1 MEVRYHLKDW
11 MADWEE
17 ILRQS
22 LTVPRENENEHIR
35 AYFLSRYPLSSE
47 AKWRCLRIFAALRYL
62 EANASTFENGGW
74 VIASSKS
81 GTVSKYIHSPL
92 YRFFGVA
99 DDAEILNPPPP
110 KVFIEAAQEHERN
123 AP

>member
-35 AYFLSRYPLSSE
+35 AYFLSRYPVPSE

-62 EANASTFENGGW
+62 EARAH
-74 VIASSKS
+74 
-81 GTVSKYIHSPL
+81 TVSIYNALRERIVPKEL
-92 YRFFGVA
+92 FA
-99 DDAEILNPPPP
+99 DKQRVLATIQKRL
-110 KVFIEAAQEHERN
+110 Q
-123 AP
+123 